1 MFLGRFLFRCF
12 MFIISFGFL
21 FNIVILV
28 RWFIL
33 GFWFVDV
40 LSVSLVY
47 IVFMMWGG
55 ILELLRFENL
65 WRKFFFI

>member
-1 MFLGRFLFRCF
+1 

-28 RWFIL
+28 CWFIL

-65 WRKFFFI
+65 W